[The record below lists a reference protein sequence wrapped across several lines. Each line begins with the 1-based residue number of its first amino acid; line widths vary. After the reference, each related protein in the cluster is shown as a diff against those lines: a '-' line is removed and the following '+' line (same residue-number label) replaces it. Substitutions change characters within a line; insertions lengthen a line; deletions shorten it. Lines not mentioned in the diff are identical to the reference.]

1 MIFLIGFNEDEVRN
15 IRGMLSEFKV
25 YEIPQYCRDW
35 VVQAIVEK
43 AEELKG
49 SCDWH
54 LKKFILMHNLENPQI
69 TEVLAR
75 IKSLDLGKIVF
86 ATTTSTPLTW
96 KLENLL
102 EELIREDDYFQEL
115 RRMRTKQSKLY
126 LDIGKG

>member
-1 MIFLIGFNEDEVRN
+1 MIFLIGFNEDEVEE
-15 IRGMLSEFKV
+15 IRRMLSEFRV

-35 VVQAIVEK
+35 VVQAIVERAK
-43 AEELKG
+43 ELKG

-69 TEVLAR
+69 REVLSKV
-75 IKSLDLGKIVF
+75 KSLNLGRIIF
-86 ATTTSTPLTW
+86 ATTTSTSLTW

-102 EELIREDDYFQEL
+102 EELVREDEYFQKL

>member
-1 MIFLIGFNEDEVRN
+1 MIFLIGFNEDEVEE
-15 IRGMLSEFKV
+15 IKGMLSEFKV

-54 LKKFILMHNLENPQI
+54 LKKFVLMHNLENPQI
-69 TEVLAR
+69 KEVLTR
-75 IKSLDLGKIVF
+75 IKSLNLGKVIF
-86 ATTTSTPLTW
+86 ATTTSTSLTW

-102 EELIREDDYFQEL
+102 EELIREDEYFQEL
-115 RRMRTKQSKLY
+115 KRTKAKQSKLY
-126 LDIGKG
+126 LDIEKG